1 MVQILTNAA
10 MTSLLIDTSGWG
22 NLIDP
27 TQPFHQ
33 QTAILYRTAR
43 QQKHRIFTTNY
54 IITEVVALLTSP
66 LRIPRPQIIAFIQSL
81 RDSPYIEILHIDSKT
96 DAQLWQLLVSRQD
109 KAWSLVDCSSF
120 VIMEQNNITEV
131 LTNDHH
137 FEQAGFIRLLK

>member
-1 MVQILTNAA
+1 

-27 TQPFHQ
+27 TQPFHH
-33 QTAILYRTAR
+33 QTAILYRAAR
-43 QQKHRIFTTNY
+43 QQKNRILTTNY

-66 LRIPRPQIIAFIQSL
+66 LRIPRPQIVAFVQSL
-81 RDSPYIEILHIDSKT
+81 RDSPYIEILHIDPET
-96 DAQLWQLLVSRQD
+96 DAQSWQLLASRQD
-109 KAWSLVDCSSF
+109 KAWSLIDCSSF
-120 VIMEQNNITEV
+120 IVMQQNNISQA